1 MYLLLMRRG
10 HENCLHISAHV
21 KLSKKP
27 VAFVKNEMLHF
38 GKIEDLKNLDKKK
51 EKKGEAEEGE
61 GERGKADER
70 DGERVSEIEK
80 E

>member
-27 VAFVKNEMLHF
+27 VTFVKNEVLHF
-38 GKIEDLKNLDKKK
+38 GKIEDLKNLDKEK

-61 GERGKADER
+61 RGKADDL

>member
-38 GKIEDLKNLDKKK
+38 GKIEDLKNLDKKEK

-61 GERGKADER
+61 RGKAEER
-70 DGERVSEIEK
+70 NGERVSEIEK

>member
-27 VAFVKNEMLHF
+27 VAFVKNEMFHF
-38 GKIEDLKNLDKKK
+38 GKIEDLKNLDKEK

-61 GERGKADER
+61 REEKQK
-70 DGERVSEIEK
+70 SEMGRE
-80 E
+80 

>member
-38 GKIEDLKNLDKKK
+38 GKIEDLKNLDKEK

-61 GERGKADER
+61 RGKAE
-70 DGERVSEIEK
+70 E
-80 E
+80 